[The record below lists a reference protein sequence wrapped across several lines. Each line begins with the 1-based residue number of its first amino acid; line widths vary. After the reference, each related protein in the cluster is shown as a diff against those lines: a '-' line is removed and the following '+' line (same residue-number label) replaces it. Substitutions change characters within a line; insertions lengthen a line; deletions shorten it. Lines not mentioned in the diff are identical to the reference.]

1 MSTARIPNKTI
12 KALGSGRE
20 IDLQNLGVPT
30 VLIFHYRDTS
40 ETARSINNTIR
51 EEYTAEDVLVASV
64 LDLHSIPKLA
74 RGATKAMINREYQ
87 KAVDDLK
94 PDQKPEDYVILLP
107 DWNGQMTKA
116 FGFKDTNSKV
126 GLVFLDASGYI
137 LETYHG
143 DNPVTDVLNLLKKH
157 LSV

>member
-1 MSTARIPNKTI
+1 MSPARMPNKII

-143 DNPVTDVLNLLKKH
+143 DNPVTDVLTLLKKH